1 MLLLER
7 LRWRR
12 RGIEASDVGIE
23 PDREQEAT
31 VRLERASSSEISFG
45 ITPPWSGT
53 PVRLMA
59 TTRWEV
65 ASQVMPEKLQWRG
78 HAGDAGAVDED
89 VMSQSASEV
98 LLRALPESKEDLSLE
113 RAYRSAS

>member
-12 RGIEASDVGIE
+12 RGIEASDAGIE
-23 PDREQEAT
+23 PEREHEAT

-45 ITPPWSGT
+45 IMPPWSGT

-59 TTRWEV
+59 TTRREAA

-78 HAGDAGAVDED
+78 HGGDAAADED
-89 VMSQSASEV
+89 VRSQSASEV